1 MKSLVFNFCGSF
13 QYKQNIELLLVSLLK
28 TQSAVSKQK
37 PGRKVLILMT
47 LIEFK
52 NICFSHI
59 NPIMKFFCLQIS
71 KKEANF
77 LWQILGRQKD
87 RFKFCCVLRL
97 LSITSNYAFFALAIF
112 WTFYVFL
119 RLGRA
124 SSF

>member
-1 MKSLVFNFCGSF
+1 
-13 QYKQNIELLLVSLLK
+13 VSLLK

-71 KKEANF
+71 KKRGKLFMADT
-77 LWQILGRQKD
+77 WKTKG
-87 RFKFCCVLRL
+87 
-97 LSITSNYAFFALAIF
+97 
-112 WTFYVFL
+112 
-119 RLGRA
+119 
-124 SSF
+124 